1 MVFLKHTFPRML
13 MAHAIPTCPTPTT
26 VILLFGTAASSA
38 TGAISFSFRVAI
50 VHCKKR
56 IEILSIHP
64 HMDLNGNNP
73 KNENPVSNEPNDIL
87 EHRIYFK
94 EPCDPFNGEFN
105 QDKTSMKPIR
115 IWVLLF
121 SLIFCICI

>member
-38 TGAISFSFRVAI
+38 TDAISFSLRVAI
-50 VHCKKR
+50 VYCKKR
-56 IEILSIHP
+56 IKILSIHL
-64 HMDLNGNNP
+64 HMDLNGNDPQNVAIL
-73 KNENPVSNEPNDIL
+73 NENPVLKEPNDIL
-87 EHRIYFK
+87 GHRIYFK
-94 EPCDPFNGEFN
+94 EPCDQFNGEFN

-121 SLIFCICI
+121 GL